1 MGNGMTKEMRSIVD
15 ELNQAIAVFTEKMR
29 GLSES
34 DWHAKP
40 RPEKW
45 SRIEVIGHL
54 IDSAHSNLRRLIV
67 GQYESAPPHI
77 IYDQD
82 FWVKANAYQHAPIET
97 VLTLWILMN
106 HRIATVLSQMDEQNY
121 SKSCDTGRGEKELH
135 TLLWLAAD
143 YVKHLKHHLNQV
155 IPNSYPVSYP

>member
-1 MGNGMTKEMRSIVD
+1 MGNGMTNEMRSIVD
-15 ELNQAIAVFTEKMR
+15 DLNRTIAGFAEKMR
-29 GLSES
+29 GLTEA
-34 DWHAKP
+34 DWRA
-40 RPEKW
+40 RPQPTKW

-54 IDSAHSNLRRLIV
+54 IDSAHTNLRRLIV
-67 GQYESAPPHI
+67 GQYEATPPHL

-82 FWVKANAYQHAPIET
+82 FWVKANAYQQAPIET

-155 IPNSYPVSYP
+155 IPNSYPVTYP